1 MQHEITAHD
10 LTFVPFIDKEKIAAR
25 VAELGK
31 QITKDYQGERP
42 LIIGV
47 LNGAFVFVS
56 DLVRACEVECE
67 VEFVRLKSYSGTSST
82 GEIRTIFGMNVP
94 VEGRH
99 VIVVEDIVDSGR
111 TLDYFLK
118 DVQAKNPASVRLASM
133 LLKPEA
139 LKFPIKVDYL
149 GFEVPNKFVVGYGL
163 DYDGLC
169 RNLPAIY
176 QLKKE

>member
-1 MQHEITAHD
+1 MQKEITAHD
-10 LTFVPFIDKEKIAAR
+10 LTFVPFIQKEKIAER
-25 VAELGK
+25 IAELGR
-31 QITKDYQGERP
+31 QITTDYEGKRP
-42 LIIGV
+42 LFIGV
-47 LNGAFVFVS
+47 LNGAFVFIS
-56 DLVRACEVECE
+56 DLVRECGLECE

-118 DVQAKNPASVRLASM
+118 DVLAKKPASVRLASL

-139 LKFPIKVDYL
+139 LQFDIKVDYL
-149 GFEVPNKFVVGYGL
+149 GFEIPNKFVVGYGL

-169 RNLPAIY
+169 RNLPALY
-176 QLKKE
+176 QLKEK

>member
-1 MQHEITAHD
+1 MLPEITAHD
-10 LTFVPFIDKEKIAAR
+10 LTFVPFIDKEKITKR
-25 VAELGK
+25 VAELGQK
-31 QITKDYQGERP
+31 ITKDYKDERP

-47 LNGAFVFVS
+47 LNGAFVFIS

-67 VEFVRLKSYSGTSST
+67 VEFVRLKSYSGTTST
-82 GEIRTIFGMNVP
+82 GEIRSVFGMNVP

-111 TLDYFLK
+111 TLNYFLK
-118 DVQAKNPASVRLASM
+118 DIQAKNPASVRLASL
-133 LLKPEA
+133 LLKPDA
-139 LKFPIKVDYL
+139 LKFPIEVDYL

-176 QLKKE
+176 QLKEQ